1 MKKLTLTC
9 LAVAVMTA
17 TNAADLNSDDA
28 KISYTI
34 GTQIGANLKGVAN
47 DIELDQT
54 ALTEGMADALS
65 DKELQLSDEDMQK
78 VMEAFAQKRI
88 EKQQEQMAKFAED
101 NKKEAEK
108 LLADNKAKDGVE
120 VTESGLQYRVI
131 KEGEGKKP
139 TAEDIVKVHYKGT
152 FADGTEFD
160 SSYKR
165 NQPAEFPLKGVIP
178 GWTEGL
184 QLMTVGSTYEFVI
197 PSDLAYGPNGP
208 GQIGPDRALVFEVEL
223 LDIIDPEQKRKEQE
237 EAMKKMQ
244 EETKAAAEAQPEAE
258 KKEG

>member
-1 MKKLTLTC
+1 MAC
-9 LAVAVMTA
+9 MAA
-17 TNAADLNSDDA
+17 TAADLGKEDD
-28 KISYTI
+28 KISYAI
-34 GTQIGANLKGVAN
+34 GTQIGGSLKGVSG
-47 DIELDQT
+47 DIELNQT
-54 ALTEGMADALS
+54 ALSEGIADVLA
-65 DKELQLSDEDMQK
+65 DKDLQLSNEEMTT

-88 EKQQEQMAKFAED
+88 EKQQEQLAKFAED

-108 LLADNKAKDGVE
+108 LLADNKAKDGVK
-120 VTESGLQYRVI
+120 VTDSGLQYRVI

-139 TAEDIVKVHYKGT
+139 TADDIVSVHYKGT
-152 FADGTEFD
+152 LADGTEFD

-223 LDIIDPEQKRKEQE
+223 LDIIDPEQKKKEQE
-237 EAMKKMQ
+237 EMMKEAMEKQK
-244 EETKAAAEAQPEAE
+244 ENAE
-258 KKEG
+258 KQDSAG